1 MPLGLYGPVTRAT
14 GSGLPMLVVTLLST
28 GSNIGSELDVLS
40 QRRYGRGYMLHL
52 LNVRARTDHEL
63 ILLSRLFPNCH
74 GRRAGH
80 FGSSSLC
87 PGLRAAEVTPGL
99 WGSRG
104 SRLRCGVGVFVFD
117 PSDLTGRFQLLR
129 ILGL

>member
-1 MPLGLYGPVTRAT
+1 MPSGLYGPVTRAT

-28 GSNIGSELDVLS
+28 GSNIGSESDLPS

-52 LNVRARTDHEL
+52 LNVRAHTDHEL
-63 ILLSRLFPNCH
+63 VLSSRVFPNRH

-80 FGSSSLC
+80 FGGSSLF
-87 PGLRAAEVTPGL
+87 PGLRAAEVIPGS

-104 SRLRCGVGVFVFD
+104 SRLHCGVRVFVFD
-117 PSDLTGRFQLLR
+117 SSDLSGRFRLLR